1 MKKTFRQGQILNLIR
16 SQTIRT
22 QEELASTLKKVGIDV
37 TQVTLSRDIH
47 DLGLV
52 KTVQGYRE
60 PQTTD
65 ATTQAEVDMLKW
77 TLQEFVQDA
86 KTACNLVVIRTAP
99 GNAQTVAVA
108 LDREGWPEIV
118 GTIAGDDTV
127 FAATP
132 DAKQAAKARAK
143 LMGLLK

>member
-16 SQTIRT
+16 GQTIRT
-22 QEELASTLKKVGIDV
+22 QEELAGALNKIGIDV
-37 TQVTLSRDIH
+37 TQVTLSRDIR

-52 KTVQGYRE
+52 KGPQGYRE
-60 PQTTD
+60 SHAELAP
-65 ATTQAEVDMLKW
+65 AEVGTFQW
-77 TLQEFVQDA
+77 TLEEFVRDV
-86 KTACNLVVIRTAP
+86 KTAHNMVVIKTAP

-118 GTIAGDDTV
+118 GTLAGDDTV

-132 DAKQAAKARAK
+132 DPKQALKIRAK
-143 LMGLLK
+143 LLGLAR